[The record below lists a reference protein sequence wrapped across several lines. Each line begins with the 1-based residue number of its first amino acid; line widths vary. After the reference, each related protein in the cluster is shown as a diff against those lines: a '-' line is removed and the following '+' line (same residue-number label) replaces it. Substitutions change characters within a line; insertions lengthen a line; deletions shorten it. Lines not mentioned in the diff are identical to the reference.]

1 VNLARWAV
9 LAAPLA
15 LAGVGSCSDDSPR
28 ARFDSEIAP
37 LLARRCGTSACH
49 QTTPGRVSPRR
60 LQFRLDADGRIP
72 SDAMDEAYASAKR
85 VIDTTEIPELST
97 LLRKTLRPELG
108 GLAHA
113 GGPSFYDRRDP
124 AWQTLRAWIASERGG
139 GEDGDPATLTEG
151 ERHFA
156 REVQGRLGE
165 GQCMLAPC
173 HGGQSAIPLRFD
185 PGVDGTFGV
194 AATRANYREALVHL
208 SLGGSPSLSRLAR
221 KPLRDV
227 ATALPH
233 RGGNGLS
240 AFPSTL
246 SDPLPAAI
254 VAWARLERRLRTG
267 EGDGGLSGIAFVG
280 GPVGPARVVE
290 HDDFVPG
297 SDVYLLSPPEPG
309 GAVRN
314 LTASLHPSPA
324 DLRDP
329 AVDDTGTRLAFSM
342 RVGVD
347 APRVIWEL
355 DLRTGAARAVTQ
367 GARLPDGRWSADRWP
382 AYAPDGRLW
391 FASTRAA
398 MLAEHADGYDT
409 DLYVLERDGSLTRR
423 TFTPSPELAT
433 TFFRQGHETSG
444 SVAFT
449 AIRRLGDGYK
459 GVVYRFPNDLHSEY
473 HQHVGITL
481 GDDITWHMRETP
493 DGNYVGLLLDR
504 DAVWSAGALVHVDR
518 NLGIELPSR
527 LVPRGSLPAYRSPV
541 SYLGPYGSHAEGIAD
556 PYAPESVAGPA
567 RRVQSEGAWRDPHP
581 LPDGRLAASWA
592 DGTVRLRD
600 PTATPDFGLYA
611 VSLDRD
617 PATGA
622 LRIAERQRLVD
633 LPGVSETQGVPV
645 FRNVPGQSVAPAP
658 QGDRGQLLHG
668 GVPMIEEMLRSV
680 GPHGARV
687 LRDDIR
693 AVRILAWS
701 PRSSDPPLPAA
712 PGLPSEL
719 RRSGAGPHLPARVL
733 AEVPVESD
741 GTLYASIP
749 AGTAFR
755 LQYLDARGMA
765 VGTQH
770 NRWFDIQGGQELR
783 QGVAPGT
790 YDGRCAGCHG
800 ARSGRII
807 DAFQPIDV
815 TARASRSLARFVDD
829 DPDRAREPYRVEGA
843 IRADWQADV
852 APMLA
857 RSCAGGGC
865 HDARTRAAGLALV
878 ATPGARYDLAYESLV
893 SLGEGSLHGHRYLD
907 VTGTSARGSYLIERV
922 LGEEL
927 DAPRSVRGAAAHRGD
942 PPLDAAALSTLV
954 RWIESGATWRAE
966 EP

>member
-1 VNLARWAV
+1 MNLARWAV